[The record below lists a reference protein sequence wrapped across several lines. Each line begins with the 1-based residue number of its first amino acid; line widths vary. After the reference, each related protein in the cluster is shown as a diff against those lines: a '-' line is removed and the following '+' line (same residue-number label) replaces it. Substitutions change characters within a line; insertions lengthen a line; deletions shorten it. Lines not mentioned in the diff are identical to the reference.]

1 MRLDNFMEK
10 PSHIHISTTISIKNM
25 VCKCCIRVL
34 CEDFEKA
41 GIKVEKIKLG
51 EAVISYDPNKINFNL
66 IDKIVKQNGFE
77 LITDKEKL
85 LTEQI
90 KLAVIE
96 LIHYYNNAN
105 SLIRNS
111 DYLIE
116 KLGYTYQY
124 LSAIFSKHENIT
136 LEKYIILHKIEKAKE
151 LLDFENYTLSE
162 ISFMMGYSSVQ
173 YLSNQFKQITGVSV
187 SEYKK
192 YKNIERKPLN
202 DLY

>member
-1 MRLDNFMEK
+1 
-10 PSHIHISTTISIKNM
+10 M
-25 VCKCCIRVL
+25 VCSCCIRVL
-34 CEDFEKA
+34 KEDFEKV
-41 GIKVEKIKLG
+41 GVLVQKIRLG
-51 EAVISYDPNKINFNL
+51 EVVICYNPETINFNA
-66 IDKIVKQNGFE
+66 IEKIINGNGFE
-77 LITDKEKL
+77 LITDKEKQMV
-85 LTEQI
+85 EQI

-124 LSAIFSKHENIT
+124 LSSIFSKHENVT
-136 LEKYIILHKIEKAKE
+136 LEKYIILQKIEKVKE

-173 YLSNQFKQITGVSV
+173 YLSNKFRLITGVSV
-187 SEYKK
+187 TDYKK
-192 YKNIERKPLN
+192 NKNIERKPLN

>member
-1 MRLDNFMEK
+1 MEK
-10 PSHIHISTTISIKNM
+10 PSHIYISSTLYIKNM
-25 VCKCCIRVL
+25 VCNCCIRVIR
-34 CEDFEKA
+34 EDFENV
-41 GIKVEKIKLG
+41 GVIVEKIKLG
-51 EAVISYDPNKINFNL
+51 EVIISYNPEKISFL
-66 IDKIVKQNGFE
+66 QIEKIINDDGFE

-85 LTEQI
+85 LVEQI

-111 DYLIE
+111 DYIIE

-124 LSAIFSKHENIT
+124 LSTIFSKQENVT
-136 LEKYIILHKIEKAKE
+136 LEKYIILQKIEKVKE
-151 LLDFENYTLSE
+151 LLSSESITLSE

-173 YLSNQFKQITGVSV
+173 YLSNQFKQITGISV
-187 SEYKK
+187 TDYKK
-192 YKNIERKPLN
+192 NKEVERKPLN

>member
-1 MRLDNFMEK
+1 
-10 PSHIHISTTISIKNM
+10 M
-25 VCKCCIRVL
+25 VCNCCIRVIR
-34 CEDFEKA
+34 EDFEKA
-41 GIKVEKIKLG
+41 GVAVEKIKLG
-51 EAVISYDPNKINFNL
+51 EAVIRYNPEKISFL
-66 IDKIVKQNGFE
+66 QIEKIVNEDGFE

-85 LTEQI
+85 LVEQI

-111 DYLIE
+111 DYIIE

-124 LSAIFSKHENIT
+124 LSTIFSKQENVT
-136 LEKYIILHKIEKAKE
+136 LEKYIILQKIEKVKE
-151 LLDFENYTLSE
+151 LLSSESITLSE

-173 YLSNQFKQITGVSV
+173 YLSNQFKQITGISV
-187 SEYKK
+187 TDYKK
-192 YKNIERKPLN
+192 NKEVERKPLN

>member
-1 MRLDNFMEK
+1 MGK
-10 PSHIHISTTISIKNM
+10 PSYVNISTTINIKNM

-34 CEDFEKA
+34 REDFEKA
-41 GIKVEKIKLG
+41 SIKVEKIKLG
-51 EAVISYDPNKINFNL
+51 EAVISYDPDKINFSL
-66 IDKIVKQNGFE
+66 IEKIVKQNGFE

-85 LTEQI
+85 LAEQI

-136 LEKYIILHKIEKAKE
+136 LEKYIILQKIEKVKE

-162 ISFMMGYSSVQ
+162 ISYMMGYSSVQ

-192 YKNIERKPLN
+192 NKNIERKPLN
-202 DLY
+202 

>member
-1 MRLDNFMEK
+1 MQDRQTYNNPMITSVL
-10 PSHIHISTTISIKNM
+10 SIKNM
-25 VCKCCIRVL
+25 VCSCCIRVIR
-34 CEDFEKA
+34 EDFEKA
-41 GIKVEKIKLG
+41 GVIVEKIKLG
-51 EAVISYDPNKINFNL
+51 EVVISYDPEKISFL
-66 IDKIVKQNGFE
+66 QIEKIVNQDGFE

-85 LTEQI
+85 LVEQI

-111 DYLIE
+111 DYIIE

-124 LSAIFSKHENIT
+124 LSTIFSKQENIT
-136 LEKYIILHKIEKAKE
+136 LEKYIILQKIEKVKE
-151 LLDFENYTLSE
+151 LLAFDNYTLSE

-173 YLSNQFKQITGVSV
+173 YLSNQFKLITGVSV
-187 SEYKK
+187 SDYKK
-192 YKNIERKPLN
+192 NKNVERKPLN

>member
-1 MRLDNFMEK
+1 
-10 PSHIHISTTISIKNM
+10 M

-34 CEDFEKA
+34 KEDFEKA
-41 GIKVEKIKLG
+41 DVFVQKIRLG
-51 EAVISYDPNKINFNL
+51 EAIICYDPGKVNFNQ
-66 IDKIVKQNGFE
+66 IEKIIVSNGFE
-77 LITDKEKL
+77 LISDKEKL
-85 LTEQI
+85 LVEQI

-124 LSAIFSKHENIT
+124 LSSIFSKHENIT
-136 LEKYIILHKIEKAKE
+136 LEKYIILQKIEKVKE

-173 YLSNQFKQITGVSV
+173 YLSNQFKQITNVSV
-187 SEYKK
+187 TDYKK
-192 YKNIERKPLN
+192 NKDAERHPLN
-202 DLY
+202 ELY

>member
-1 MRLDNFMEK
+1 MQDPK
-10 PSHIHISTTISIKNM
+10 AHIPLITSVLSVKNM
-25 VCKCCIRVL
+25 VCSCCIRVL
-34 CEDFEKA
+34 KEDFEKA
-41 GIKVEKIKLG
+41 GVLVQKIRLG
-51 EAVISYDPNKINFNL
+51 EVVICYNPETINFNA
-66 IDKIVKQNGFE
+66 IEKIINGNGFE

-85 LTEQI
+85 MVEQI

-124 LSAIFSKHENIT
+124 LSSIFSKHENVT
-136 LEKYIILHKIEKAKE
+136 LEKYIILQKIEKVKE

-173 YLSNQFKQITGVSV
+173 YLSNQFRLITGVSV
-187 SEYKK
+187 TDYKK
-192 YKNIERKPLN
+192 NKNIERKPLN

>member
-1 MRLDNFMEK
+1 
-10 PSHIHISTTISIKNM
+10 M
-25 VCKCCIRVL
+25 VCSCCIRVL
-34 CEDFEKA
+34 KDDFGNA
-41 GIKVEKIKLG
+41 GVIIQKIKLG
-51 EAVISYDPNKINFNL
+51 EVVICYNPEKINFNQ
-66 IDKIVKQNGFE
+66 IEKIISSNGFE

-85 LTEQI
+85 LVEQI

-124 LSAIFSKHENIT
+124 LSSIFSKHENIT
-136 LEKYIILHKIEKAKE
+136 LEKYIILQKIEKVKE

-173 YLSNQFKQITGVSV
+173 YLSNQFRLITGVSV
-187 SEYKK
+187 SDYKK
-192 YKNIERKPLN
+192 NKDIERKPLN
-202 DLY
+202 NLY

>member
-1 MRLDNFMEK
+1 MQDLK
-10 PSHIHISTTISIKNM
+10 PNTPLITSILNIKNM
-25 VCKCCIRVL
+25 VCSCCIRVL
-34 CEDFEKA
+34 KEDFEKA
-41 GIKVEKIKLG
+41 GVLVQKIRLG
-51 EAVISYDPNKINFNL
+51 EAVICYNPEKINFNN
-66 IDKIVKQNGFE
+66 IEKIIKGGGFE
-77 LITDKEKL
+77 LIADKEKL
-85 LTEQI
+85 LVEQI

-124 LSAIFSKHENIT
+124 LSSVFSKHENIT
-136 LEKYIILHKIEKAKE
+136 LEKYIILQKIEKVKE

-173 YLSNQFKQITGVSV
+173 YLSNQFKQITNVSV
-187 SEYKK
+187 SDYKK
-192 YKNIERKPLN
+192 NKNAERRPLN
-202 DLY
+202 ELY

>member
-1 MRLDNFMEK
+1 MQDFK
-10 PSHIHISTTISIKNM
+10 PNIPLITSVLSVKNM
-25 VCKCCIRVL
+25 VCSCCIRVL
-34 CEDFEKA
+34 KEDFEKA
-41 GIKVEKIKLG
+41 GVLVQKIRLG
-51 EAVISYDPNKINFNL
+51 EVVICYNPETINFNA
-66 IDKIVKQNGFE
+66 IEKIINGNGFE
-77 LITDKEKL
+77 LITDKEKQMV
-85 LTEQI
+85 EQI

-124 LSAIFSKHENIT
+124 LSSIFSKHENVT
-136 LEKYIILHKIEKAKE
+136 LEKYIILQKIEKVKE

-173 YLSNQFKQITGVSV
+173 YLSNQFRLITGVSV
-187 SEYKK
+187 TDYKK
-192 YKNIERKPLN
+192 NKNIERKPLN

>member
-1 MRLDNFMEK
+1 LLDFK
-10 PSHIHISTTISIKNM
+10 PNTPLITSVLSVKNM
-25 VCKCCIRVL
+25 VCNCCIRVL
-34 CEDFEKA
+34 KEDFDKA
-41 GIKVEKIKLG
+41 GVLVQKIRLG
-51 EAVISYDPNKINFNL
+51 EVVICYNPETINFNA
-66 IDKIVKQNGFE
+66 IEKIINGNGFE

-85 LTEQI
+85 MVEQI

-124 LSAIFSKHENIT
+124 LSSIFSKHENIT
-136 LEKYIILHKIEKAKE
+136 LEKYIILQKIEKVKE

-173 YLSNQFKQITGVSV
+173 YLSNQFRLITGVSV
-187 SEYKK
+187 TDYKK
-192 YKNIERKPLN
+192 SKNIERKPLN

>member
-1 MRLDNFMEK
+1 LQDFK
-10 PSHIHISTTISIKNM
+10 PNIPLITSVLSVKNM
-25 VCKCCIRVL
+25 VCSCCIRVL
-34 CEDFEKA
+34 KEDFEKA
-41 GIKVEKIKLG
+41 GVLVQKIRLG
-51 EAVISYDPNKINFNL
+51 EVVICYNPETINFNA
-66 IDKIVKQNGFE
+66 IEKIINGNGFE
-77 LITDKEKL
+77 LITDKEKQMV
-85 LTEQI
+85 EQI

-124 LSAIFSKHENIT
+124 LSSIFSKHENVT
-136 LEKYIILHKIEKAKE
+136 LEKYIILQKIEKVKE

-173 YLSNQFKQITGVSV
+173 YLSNQFRLITGVSV
-187 SEYKK
+187 TDYKK
-192 YKNIERKPLN
+192 NKNIERKPLN

>member
-1 MRLDNFMEK
+1 LQDFK
-10 PSHIHISTTISIKNM
+10 PNTPLITSVLSVKNM
-25 VCKCCIRVL
+25 VCSCCIRVL
-34 CEDFEKA
+34 KDDFEKV
-41 GIKVEKIKLG
+41 GVLVQKIRLG
-51 EAVISYDPNKINFNL
+51 EVVICYNPETINFNA
-66 IDKIVKQNGFE
+66 IEKIINGNGFE
-77 LITDKEKL
+77 LITDKEKQMV
-85 LTEQI
+85 EQI

-124 LSAIFSKHENIT
+124 LSSIFSKHENVT
-136 LEKYIILHKIEKAKE
+136 LEKYIILQKIEKVKE

-173 YLSNQFKQITGVSV
+173 YLSNQFRLITGVSV
-187 SEYKK
+187 TDYKK
-192 YKNIERKPLN
+192 NKNIERKPLN

>member
-1 MRLDNFMEK
+1 MINNIFNFNETLNLQD
-10 PSHIHISTTISIKNM
+10 PRPNIAVITSILNIKNM
-25 VCKCCIRVL
+25 VCSCCIRVL
-34 CEDFEKA
+34 KEDFEKA
-41 GIKVEKIKLG
+41 GVIVQKIRLG
-51 EAVISYDPNKINFNL
+51 EVVICYSPEKINFNA
-66 IDKIVKQNGFE
+66 IEKIIKDCGFE
-77 LITDKEKL
+77 LIADKEKL
-85 LTEQI
+85 LVEQI

-124 LSAIFSKHENIT
+124 LSSVFSKHENIT
-136 LEKYIILHKIEKAKE
+136 LEKYIILQKIEKVKE

-173 YLSNQFKQITGVSV
+173 YL
-187 SEYKK
+187 
-192 YKNIERKPLN
+192 
-202 DLY
+202 

>member
-1 MRLDNFMEK
+1 MQDPK
-10 PSHIHISTTISIKNM
+10 PNIAVITSVLNIKNM
-25 VCKCCIRVL
+25 VCSCCIRVL
-34 CEDFEKA
+34 KEDFEKA
-41 GIKVEKIKLG
+41 GVLVQKIRLGEVVICYDPEKTNFNIIEKIIK
-51 EAVISYDPNKINFNL
+51 DC
-66 IDKIVKQNGFE
+66 GFE
-77 LITDKEKL
+77 LIADKEKL
-85 LTEQI
+85 LVEQI

-124 LSAIFSKHENIT
+124 LSSIFSKHENIT
-136 LEKYIILHKIEKAKE
+136 LEKYIILQKIEKVKE

-173 YLSNQFKQITGVSV
+173 YLSNQFKQITNVSV
-187 SEYKK
+187 SDYKK
-192 YKNIERKPLN
+192 NKNAERRPLN
-202 DLY
+202 ELY